1 MQGFKSPFFHHNG
14 VCVMGIK
21 DVFKKGAMISGAV
34 IRAVIGVGAS
44 VFLFLTVKKK
54 KGKR

>member
-1 MQGFKSPFFHHNG
+1 
-14 VCVMGIK
+14 MGIK